1 MKRIYSLEEFGV
13 KKHEMI
19 LSNGLKT
26 IFIEKP
32 FAPISANIEIGA
44 GSIFNP
50 FDNGLAHFTEHI
62 IVSASQKYPRKDL
75 IARLVNPI
83 GGKTNAHTSLKLMS
97 VECEIVLP
105 EHLSNMKEYFSEVL
119 CGLYMTP
126 TLFEKEQ
133 GVIVAEIA
141 KDTSRQGYVGGRHI
155 RNIVTKGTAWGHSNL
170 GTADSVKSLTQK
182 EVLNFFQTYCV
193 VENMTLIVSGGCSVY
208 DIEKTFGGIPL
219 LSGGKKTVLPSDPCQ
234 FDSNER
240 IFYQKDTDET
250 HVNMLFNCPKMG
262 TRESLILAFVLAH
275 AHAGLDSRFYNRLRN
290 EKGLVY
296 SLGNQSI
303 DFDLL
308 RYSGTFFSVP
318 SDKVDRVIEA
328 TIECYQE
335 LKQEPMSELDIK
347 ERIDRLYFND
357 RRNLQRSVDWVGVF
371 DDCFYEDKFQLVK
384 DYPDIYNFMQ
394 TIRAEEVK
402 KILEDYIDLDN
413 FHLIVH
419 GRDPGQKY
427 F

>member
-1 MKRIYSLEEFGV
+1 MKRTYSLEEFGV
-13 KKHEMI
+13 KKHETT
-19 LSNGLKT
+19 LSNGLKV

-32 FAPISANIEIGA
+32 FAPIYAKIEIGA

-50 FDNGLAHFTEHI
+50 SDNGLAHFTEHI

-75 IARLVNPI
+75 MAKLVNPI
-83 GGKTNAHTSLKLMS
+83 GGRTNAHTSLKLMS

-119 CGLYMTP
+119 SGLYMTP
-126 TLFEKEQ
+126 SLFEKEQ

-141 KDTSRQGYVGGRHI
+141 NDTSKQGYIGGRYI
-155 RNIVTKGTAWGHSNL
+155 RNVVTKGTAWGHSNL

-182 EVLNFFQTYCV
+182 EVFNFFETHCV
-193 VENMTLIVSGGCSVY
+193 VENMTLVVSGGCSIS
-208 DIEKTFGGIPL
+208 DIEKTFGDIAL
-219 LSGGKKTVLPSDPCQ
+219 LSGGKKTLLPIDPDQ
-234 FDSNER
+234 FDSSER

-250 HVNMLFNCPKMG
+250 QISILFNCPKMG
-262 TRESLILAFVLAH
+262 TRESLILSFVLGH
-275 AHAGLDSRFYNRLRN
+275 AHSGLDSRFYNRLRN

-296 SLGNQSI
+296 SLGNQYI
-303 DFDLL
+303 EFDLM

-328 TIECYQE
+328 ALECYQE
-335 LKQEPMSELDIK
+335 LKQESMSELDIK

-357 RRNLQRSVDWVGVF
+357 RRNLQRSFDWVNVF
-371 DDCFYEDKFQLVK
+371 DECLYEDKFQLVK
-384 DYPDIYNFMQ
+384 DYPDVYNFRQ
-394 TIRAEEVK
+394 TIRPEEVK
-402 KILEDYIDLDN
+402 KVLEDYITLDN
-413 FHLIVH
+413 FHLLIH
-419 GRDPGQKY
+419 GRNPGVVY